1 MDNAESS
8 SVNITKKQRVSN
20 PTPIFSEHNYASLDP
35 QKKKKQK
42 SENPTNARQ
51 AASRKELSLQEKE
64 KVILELQ
71 NQLGEIVIERGVINS
86 SFSRIL
92 KELNKK

>member
-42 SENPTNARQ
+42 SENPT
-51 AASRKELSLQEKE
+51 K
-64 KVILELQ
+64 
-71 NQLGEIVIERGVINS
+71 
-86 SFSRIL
+86 L
-92 KELNKK
+92 KKCTTSCE